1 MHPHRPPLGSDERGR
16 VSYVDIVMGF
26 ASIVTL
32 MVTLPWQFEFL
43 RMLQAEVDPLTG
55 VLLALFVPLVFISLL
70 FSIGVS
76 ARSR

>member
-1 MHPHRPPLGSDERGR
+1 MNNKKPLGMDESGR

-26 ASIVTL
+26 ASVVTV

-55 VLLALFVPLVFISLL
+55 VLLSLFVPLIFISLL